1 MVEQQGTLSKMEKK
15 KTARRMLQST
25 HDERKQISVYIIV
38 SPVTEFQDLK
48 NNWELLCDKM
58 NEPQVGI

>member
-1 MVEQQGTLSKMEKK
+1 
-15 KTARRMLQST
+15 MLQST